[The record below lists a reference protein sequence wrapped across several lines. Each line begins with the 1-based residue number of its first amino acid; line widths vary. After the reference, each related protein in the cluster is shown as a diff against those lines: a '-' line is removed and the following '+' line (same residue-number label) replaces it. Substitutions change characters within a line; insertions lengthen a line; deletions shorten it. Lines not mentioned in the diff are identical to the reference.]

1 MKQETV
7 LAKSAVAAAVFVW
20 AASSAALAG
29 PLPAATF
36 AYRQG
41 PVVLR
46 EGGPQR
52 TVSGITVRDVSF
64 ASPSGGR
71 QIRARL
77 YSPRTSRPHGA
88 VLFVHWL
95 GDSQTTNLTE
105 FSSDAT
111 ELARRGCTSLAID
124 AMWAQRDWF
133 ERVRKPETDY
143 DASIRQVVDLRRS
156 LDVLL
161 AQPHVDPERLVYV
174 GHDFGA
180 MYGGVLSGIDARPK
194 YYVLMAG
201 TTSFSRWYLLGAKP
215 NDVAAYV
222 ARMKPLDPLPYL
234 RASRAHGFL
243 FQFAAKD
250 AYVTRAQATSFF
262 AASPLP
268 SGLFFYRADHALRDP
283 LVYIDRLT
291 WIGTRAGC
299 QPARL
304 TNQG

>member
-1 MKQETV
+1 MTLDLFCKT
-7 LAKSAVAAAVFVW
+7 AAIAAAAIALGTCARGAF
-20 AASSAALAG
+20 AA
-29 PLPAATF
+29 PLTAATF
-36 AYRQG
+36 AYPQG
-41 PVVLR
+41 AIGLQ
-46 EGGPQR
+46 EGRPQKS
-52 TVSGITVRDVSF
+52 VSGITVRDVSF

-71 QIRARL
+71 IRARL
-77 YSPRTSRPHGA
+77 YSPAGNRPHGA

-95 GDSQTTNLTE
+95 GDPSTTNLSE
-105 FSSDAT
+105 FMKDAT
-111 ELARRGCTSLAID
+111 EVARRGCTSLAID

-161 AQPHVDPERLVYV
+161 SQPGVDPDRLAYV

-180 MYGGVLSGIDARPK
+180 MYGAVLSGIDPRPK

-215 NDVAAYV
+215 KDVAAYV

-234 RASRAHGFL
+234 KASRARGFL

-250 AYVTRAQATSFF
+250 AYVTRAQATAFF
-262 AASPLP
+262 DAAPVP
-268 SGLFFYRADHALRDP
+268 SGLFFYPADHALRDP
-283 LVYIDRLT
+283 LAQSDRALWLST
-291 WIGTRAGC
+291 RIGC
-299 QPARL
+299 RL
-304 TNQG
+304 PN